1 MSLDK
6 LHEGGASPAQIAD
19 AASSPF
25 AIQAFHVHTDFGG
38 NEALA
43 RLKQRANRAG
53 LRLMIDFVPNHVAK
67 DHRCVDCAT
76 RGHLLRLRSP
86 LCVLFAGMA
95 VSSGRSPSC
104 VLHAALSA

>member
-1 MSLDK
+1 MSVEK
-6 LHEGGASPAQIAD
+6 LRAEGATPAQLAD

-67 DHRCVDCAT
+67 DHRCVDCAS
-76 RGHLLRLRSP
+76 LPRLCAWFT
-86 LCVLFAGMA
+86 LCVLSLARLWA
-95 VSSGRSPSC
+95 
-104 VLHAALSA
+104 